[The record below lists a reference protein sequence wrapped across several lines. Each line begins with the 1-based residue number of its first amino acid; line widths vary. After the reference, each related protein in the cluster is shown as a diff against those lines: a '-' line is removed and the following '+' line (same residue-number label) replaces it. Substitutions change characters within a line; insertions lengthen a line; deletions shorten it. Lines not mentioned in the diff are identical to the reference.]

1 MLDTIFSVVTNTVWL
16 VVCYVL
22 GSFGIVV
29 SLAAV
34 AILARLLHRF
44 VIAPAA
50 LRLYLAFAHW
60 AAWRT
65 EKLLARI

>member
-1 MLDTIFSVVTNTVWL
+1 MLDTVFSVVTNTIWL
-16 VVCYVL
+16 LACYVL

-50 LRLYLAFAHW
+50 LRVYLAFAHW

-65 EKLLARI
+65 EKLLTRI

>member
-1 MLDTIFSVVTNTVWL
+1 MDTVFSVIANAAWL

-34 AILARLLHRF
+34 ALLARLLHRF
-44 VIAPAA
+44 VIAPAV
-50 LRLYLAFAHW
+50 LRAYLAFAHW

-65 EKLLARI
+65 ERLLDRI